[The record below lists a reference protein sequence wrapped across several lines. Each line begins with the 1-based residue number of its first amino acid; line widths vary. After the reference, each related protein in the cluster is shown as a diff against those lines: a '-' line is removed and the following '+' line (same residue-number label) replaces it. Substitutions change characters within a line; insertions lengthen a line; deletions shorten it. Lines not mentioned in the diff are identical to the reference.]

1 MPEKNN
7 EIANENNYLIFSVQ
21 KNLYS
26 IKTSDVQEIMHS
38 AKIHPLPFVPEYI
51 EGVVNC
57 RGLAYSVV
65 NLIRLENNEDYD
77 MTNMPVLV
85 FRRDD
90 DQFALHISSIELFFE
105 PEPEDILP
113 EGIKYKTKLIPFF
126 DVDSIET
133 ALRRDLR
140 EEEL

>member
-1 MPEKNN
+1 MQEKIN
-7 EIANENNYLIFSVQ
+7 EVANENNYLIFSVQ
-21 KNLYS
+21 NTLYS
-26 IKTSDVQEIMHS
+26 IKTSNVQEIMHS
-38 AKIHPLPFVPEYI
+38 AKIHPLPFVPDYI

-57 RGLAYSVV
+57 RGVAYSVV
-65 NLIRLENNEDYD
+65 NILKLENVEDSD

-105 PEPEDILP
+105 PEKEDILP
-113 EGIKYKTKLIPFF
+113 DGIKYKTKLIPFF

-133 ALRRDLR
+133 TLLRDLR

>member
-1 MPEKNN
+1 MQAKTKEEVN
-7 EIANENNYLIFSVQ
+7 ESYLIFSVQ
-21 KNLYS
+21 KTLYS
-26 IKTSDVQEIMHS
+26 IKTSNVQEIMHS

-57 RGLAYSVV
+57 RGVAYTVV
-65 NLIRLENNEDYD
+65 NLLKMENQENSD

-85 FRRDD
+85 FRRED

-105 PEPEDILP
+105 PESEDILAD
-113 EGIKYKTKLIPFF
+113 GIKYKSRLIPFF
-126 DVDSIET
+126 DADSIET

-140 EEEL
+140 EDEL